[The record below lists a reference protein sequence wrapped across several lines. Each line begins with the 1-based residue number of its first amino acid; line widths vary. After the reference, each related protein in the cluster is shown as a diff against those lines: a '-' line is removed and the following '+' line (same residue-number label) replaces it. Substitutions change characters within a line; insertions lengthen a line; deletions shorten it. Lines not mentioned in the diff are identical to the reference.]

1 MTGLKISFSSL
12 VPPSELGDVFSAV
25 GTEAEGAAEVEAEA
39 AAEGAVVL
47 GTASLGIDSRGEGR
61 GDEEGDDGLG
71 VRIAAATATL
81 KRR

>member
-1 MTGLKISFSSL
+1 MSPSSL
-12 VPPSELGDVFSAV
+12 VPPNEPGDISSAM

-47 GTASLGIDSRGEGR
+47 GTASLGIDSCGEGG

-71 VRIAAATATL
+71 FRIAAATATL